1 MRKIVLAFA
10 SFLAIGVANAQT
22 GKNQFGVGAELGVG
36 TASGSKVSFGASV
49 KYLHGVGNA
58 GQTTFSIGW
67 LHSSTSEEIGGVKY
81 KTSSSLIPLLVGY
94 RHNFSQIYAEPQ
106 VGLSI
111 NTYKNTIGNESS
123 SDTKLALGYAIGGGY
138 ITNGGFDLG
147 VRFFNT
153 TQSGA
158 KGLFVFRVGYNFGL
172 GSGSASK

>member
-1 MRKIVLAFA
+1 MKKIVVAVAALFV
-10 SFLAIGVANAQT
+10 LGVVNAQT
-22 GKNQFGVGAELGVG
+22 GKNQFGIGAELGIG
-36 TASGSKVSFGASV
+36 TASGSKVSYGASV

-58 GQTTFSIGW
+58 GQTTFSLGW

-81 KTSSSLIPLLVGY
+81 KTSASLIPLLVGY

-111 NTYKNTIGNESS
+111 NKYKSTVGSESS
-123 SDTKLALGYAIGGGY
+123 SDTKLAFGYALGGGY
-138 ITNGGFDLG
+138 ITDGGFDLG

-158 KGLFVFRVGYNFGL
+158 KGMFVFRIGYNFGL
-172 GSGSASK
+172 GGGSSSK